1 MVFMWSFAV
10 GISCNLGKSS
20 FEVVGSGYVWQTD
33 YSVMVVSVFQWWKQ
47 NSCGIIGFNKIKFRN
62 FRGNRAHPEPVEGF
76 LTN

>member
-33 YSVMVVSVFQWWKQ
+33 YSVVVVNVFQWWKQ
-47 NSCGIIGFNKIKFRN
+47 VGCGINMI
-62 FRGNRAHPEPVEGF
+62 
-76 LTN
+76 